1 MTDAAAP
8 RHLGFI
14 GLGIMGAPMAANLL
28 AAGHRL
34 TVWNRTPGKTQPLLE
49 RGAAAAASPAALAA
63 AGPEVVFLN
72 VTDTPDVEALLF
84 GPDGLAS
91 AARPGLVVVDH
102 STISPVAT
110 QAFARR
116 LRDDHGVTLL
126 DAPVSGGDVGAQN
139 GTLSVMVGG
148 PGEAFAQVRPFL
160 EIVGSRVTHTGA
172 SGTGQACKAC
182 NQAAVVGALLGVV
195 EAMAV
200 ARRSGLDLQTMI
212 EVVSGGAGGSWQL
225 ANLGPKIAD
234 GDHDPGFMIDYLR
247 KDLSIVADA
256 GRHRGLD
263 LPVLGLAGSLFD
275 EASAEGLGSQGTQAL
290 ARVYEKRGGFSF
302 A

>member
-102 STISPVAT
+102 STICLLYTSPSP
-110 QAFARR
+110 
-116 LRDDHGVTLL
+116 RD
-126 DAPVSGGDVGAQN
+126 Q
-139 GTLSVMVGG
+139 
-148 PGEAFAQVRPFL
+148 R
-160 EIVGSRVTHTGA
+160 GSRMP
-172 SGTGQACKAC
+172 S
-182 NQAAVVGALLGVV
+182 
-195 EAMAV
+195 
-200 ARRSGLDLQTMI
+200 
-212 EVVSGGAGGSWQL
+212 
-225 ANLGPKIAD
+225 
-234 GDHDPGFMIDYLR
+234 
-247 KDLSIVADA
+247 
-256 GRHRGLD
+256 
-263 LPVLGLAGSLFD
+263 
-275 EASAEGLGSQGTQAL
+275 SA
-290 ARVYEKRGGFSF
+290 
-302 A
+302 